1 MHYLPATPGVTDLWS
16 LVVKQLKPAG
26 GGTKASLLHKE
37 GYYMVATRGH
47 CHWISTIA
55 CQVLLVED
63 IRNRALLEGK
73 PEANMLKV
81 GESRQTI
88 K

>member
-1 MHYLPATPGVTDLWS
+1 
-16 LVVKQLKPAG
+16 
-26 GGTKASLLHKE
+26 
-37 GYYMVATRGH
+37 MVATRGH